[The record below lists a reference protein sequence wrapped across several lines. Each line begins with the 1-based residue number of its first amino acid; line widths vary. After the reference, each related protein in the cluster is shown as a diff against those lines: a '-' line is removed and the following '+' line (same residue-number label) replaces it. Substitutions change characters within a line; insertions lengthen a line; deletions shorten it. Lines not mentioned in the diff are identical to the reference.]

1 MKIIS
6 KIDEFRFWRSKI
18 SGSLGFVPTM
28 GALHKG
34 HFSLIEESNK
44 LCDHTV
50 VSIYVNPTQ
59 FAPQEDFDEY
69 PKNIDN
75 DINGLTFFNV
85 DAILIPSDSEIYPQ
99 GFKSNVNVVSITII
113 LEGKSRPHFFQ
124 GVTTIV
130 SKLFNIINPHYAF
143 FGEKDAQQLRVI
155 KKMVEDLNYSIN
167 IISCPTIRE
176 KNGLAMSSRNKY
188 LSKDEFSSASIIY
201 SSLKMAEKLL
211 IDGEKNPNYIRN
223 KIKKFISQNN
233 TVLIDYISIS
243 DNLTLEEINSDIKKD
258 VLISIAVYIGK
269 IRLID
274 NFSYLVP
281 K

>member
-6 KIDEFRFWRSKI
+6 KIEEFRFWRNKI
-18 SGSLGFVPTM
+18 SGSLGFIPTM
-28 GALHKG
+28 GALHTG
-34 HFSLIEESNK
+34 HFSLIKKSNK

-69 PKNIDN
+69 PKKLNN
-75 DINGLTFFNV
+75 DINGLSFFNIDV
-85 DAILIPSDSEIYPQ
+85 VFIPSDSEIYPH
-99 GFKSNVNVVSITII
+99 GFKSNVNVVSMTSV

-176 KNGLAMSSRNKY
+176 KNGLAMSSRNEY
-188 LSKDEFSSASIIY
+188 LSKDEFNSASIIY

-211 IDGEKNPNYIRN
+211 IDGEKNPNFIRN
-223 KIKKFISQNN
+223 RIKKHISQNKAI
-233 TVLIDYISIS
+233 LIDYISIS
-243 DNLTLEEINSDIKKD
+243 DNSTLEEVNSDIEKD
-258 VLISIAVYIGK
+258 ILISIAIYIGK
-269 IRLID
+269 VRLID
-274 NFSYLVP
+274 NFSYLISN
-281 K
+281 